1 MATYVITG
9 VSKGLGWEFLK
20 QTSNNPE
27 NTVVGIVRNK
37 TATDERVA
45 KELSGRSNITILQ
58 ADLTKFESIKR
69 AAEDSVA
76 FTGGKVDYLIA
87 NAGYVPTWDAFD
99 GWDVMGESPAEL
111 EKQLNMLIQTNVTG
125 NIHLYNQFMPQ
136 ILKGQVKKVVVISSG
151 MGDMDFAREYDIHE
165 SPLYAISKAGVNM
178 VSAKF
183 SAQYKKDGVLFLS
196 ICPGMVDVGHYE
208 GVNLAEHPGVVKM
221 VEKFARYSPTF
232 KGPDTPPDSIKA
244 VLSVVEN
251 SSIES
256 GAGGA
261 YLSHFGTKRW
271 I

>member
-1 MATYVITG
+1 MVWAT
-9 VSKGLGWEFLK
+9 
-20 QTSNNPE
+20 
-27 NTVVGIVRNK
+27 
-37 TATDERVA
+37 
-45 KELSGRSNITILQ
+45 
-58 ADLTKFESIKR
+58 
-69 AAEDSVA
+69 
-76 FTGGKVDYLIA
+76 
-87 NAGYVPTWDAFD
+87 PTNLRWHFR
-99 GWDVMGESPAEL
+99 GESPAEL
-111 EKQLNMLIQTNVTG
+111 EHQLNTLIQTNVTG

-151 MGDMDFAREYDIHE
+151 MGDMDFARDYDISE
-165 SPLYAISKAGVNM
+165 SPLYSISKAGVNM

-208 GVNLAEHPGVVKM
+208 GGKHIILGALSFPTHPTHPTDQPPPPIVNLAEHPGVVKM
-221 VEKFARYSPTF
+221 VDKFKRYSPTF
-232 KGPDTPPDSIKA
+232 KGPDTPPESIKA